1 MTDMQWIQAKS
12 SLLQGADGKSKV
24 EACQVREGQETY
36 NAVFEARK
44 GDIGPQN
51 AYFRESNA

>member
-1 MTDMQWIQAKS
+1 MQWIQVKS